1 VKRPCLRSQFGQL
14 LLALFLVAGAA
25 SAQEAPPPSLPPPP
39 TEDWAKTYLA
49 DDPLAGDEQVT
60 LEELRTALA
69 DEGRRDTVI
78 PRHFARATLSD
89 DERREFLFA
98 AFTDSSMIVRRQ
110 AAAQLKLRNWLGDA
124 TSSVLLRL
132 ADAND
137 RESKF
142 AAIVALQNV
151 SIAPEQVSDA
161 YWNALLEALASTDAS
176 VRAAAESQFTRWGA
190 AAVPFLMDA
199 VESAEPKLRKPA
211 AAMLSVLLRPS
222 FLDQKGG
229 GGGKPL
235 APETTEQPPAE
246 LVEPTAVVPTKA
258 RKGGSTEP
266 QAVRDRDEARP
277 KDVRV
282 YFGTNRQLVNE
293 TPDPQPRLYGMPF
306 LLLAAATAI
315 YWRLRTRKPE
325 APPRSRWAT
334 SLIVL
339 AMSGVALGSVTA
351 WNDALRTHF
360 SEHVGADFGPL
371 RNQEGKIYYG
381 YCDVSIP
388 PTHSVGV
395 VEQPLLGPDDED
407 RHVLLRRT
415 ERLEDEAFFQSV
427 RKVLDG
433 LPRDRRDCF
442 VFVHGYNSSFDQ
454 AARRTAQI
462 HYDLKFPGAPLFY
475 SWPSRG
481 ALRHYFGDRN
491 EIQYSYRYVKQ
502 FLLELSEK
510 LDADRIHIIAHSM
523 GTDAVGRA
531 IAEMGDR
538 GRVFDQIVLAAPDID
553 ADVFREQIA
562 PAMAAHS
569 QRTTLYCSNTDW
581 ALVASNTFNDA
592 WRAGD
597 SSGGILVVPG
607 ADTVDASG
615 IDTTLL
621 GHSYYGDCLP
631 LLKDMRILF
640 EKNLPPAERELE
652 PVKLSGP
659 SAYWIF
665 KHLFGPKTNDAHT
678 SP

>member
-1 VKRPCLRSQFGQL
+1 
-14 LLALFLVAGAA
+14 LATGAA
-25 SAQEAPPPSLPPPP
+25 SAQEPPPTALPPPP
-39 TEDWAKTYLA
+39 AEDWAKTYLA

-60 LEELRTALA
+60 LDELRAALA
-69 DEGRRDTVI
+69 DEARRDTVI
-78 PRHFARATLSD
+78 PRHFARASLSD

-98 AFTDSSMIVRRQ
+98 AFTDSSMVVRRL

-132 ADAND
+132 AEAPD
-137 RESKF
+137 RDSRF

-151 SIAPEQVSDA
+151 SIAPELVSDA
-161 YWNALLEALASTDAS
+161 YWNSLLEALASNDAGA
-176 VRAAAESQFTRWGA
+176 RAAAESQFTRWGA

-199 VESAEPKLRKPA
+199 VESGEPKLRKPA
-211 AAMLSVLLRPS
+211 AAMLAVLLRPS

-229 GGGKPL
+229 GGGKP
-235 APETTEQPPAE
+235 PTPGPTEQPTAE
-246 LVEPTAVVPTKA
+246 PVGPTTVAPTKA
-258 RKGGSTEP
+258 RKSGTAEP
-266 QAVRDRDEARP
+266 EMVRDRDDVKP

-282 YFGTNRQLVNE
+282 YFGTNRQLVE
-293 TPDPQPRLYGMPF
+293 QIPDPQPLLYGLPF
-306 LLLAAATAI
+306 LLLAAVGAI
-315 YWRLRTRKPE
+315 YWRLRRRKPD
-325 APPRSRWAT
+325 APPHSRLAT
-334 SLIVL
+334 SLIVM
-339 AMSGVALGSVTA
+339 AMSGVAIWSVFT
-351 WNDALRTHF
+351 WNDALRTQT
-360 SEHVGADFGPL
+360 SQHVGAHFGPR

-388 PTHSVGV
+388 PTHSIGK
-395 VEQPLLGPDDED
+395 VEEPLLGPDDED
-407 RHVLLRRT
+407 RHVVLKRT
-415 ERLEDEAFFQSV
+415 EKLEDEAFYQSV

-442 VFVHGYNSSFDQ
+442 VFVHGYNSTFEQ

-462 HYDLKFPGAPLFY
+462 HFDLKFSGAPLFY

-481 ALRHYFGDRN
+481 ALRHYPSDRN

-531 IAEMGDR
+531 IAELGDR

-581 ALVASNTFNDA
+581 ALVASNSFNDG

-597 SSGGILVVPG
+597 SSGGIMVVQG

-615 IDTTLL
+615 IDTALL

-631 LLKDMRILF
+631 LLKDVQMLF

-665 KHLFGPKTNDAHT
+665 KHLFGLGKE
-678 SP
+678 SPPQ